1 MLVLIEGGEAV
12 APEMVGSKR
21 NAEEP
26 DKGPPAGGPRARPGG
41 ALVLIGGHEDK
52 EGAREILRDVV
63 ARAGGRPIV
72 VATVASDVAGEL
84 WVEYER
90 VFRALG
96 AAEVAHLDIAQ
107 RGDAGE
113 ARWLGMLEG
122 AGCVFF
128 TGGDQLKITS
138 KLGGS
143 RIADAIC
150 AVYRRGGTIA
160 GTSAGAS
167 VMSETMLVGGAGE
180 ESAKVRGAVR
190 MAPGLGLVRDLLV
203 DQHFAQRG
211 RLGRLL
217 GAVAHN
223 PRMLGIGIDEDTA
236 AAIEPD
242 RRLRALGTGAVYVV
256 DGRNLS
262 HTNIG
267 EEEGDRVLS
276 LFDVRLHVLSAGDS
290 FDLES
295 GRPAS
300 GQPR

>member
-1 MLVLIEGGEAV
+1 
-12 APEMVGSKR
+12 MVGSKG
-21 NAEEP
+21 NAEGP
-26 DKGPPAGGPRARPGG
+26 DREPPAGGPGG

-52 EGAREILRDVV
+52 EGEREILRDVV

-180 ESAKVRGAVR
+180 ESARVRGAVR

-223 PRMLGIGIDEDTA
+223 PRLLGIGIDEDTA

-290 FDLES
+290 LDLES
-295 GRPAS
+295 GRPAP

>member
-1 MLVLIEGGEAV
+1 
-12 APEMVGSKR
+12 MVGSKVD
-21 NAEEP
+21 ADGP
-26 DKGPPAGGPRARPGG
+26 DRDAPAGGSRARPGG

-52 EGAREILRDVV
+52 QGEREILRDVV
-63 ARAGGRPIV
+63 GRAAGRPIV
-72 VATVASDVAGEL
+72 VATVASEVAGEL

-90 VFRALG
+90 LFRALG
-96 AAEVAHLDIAQ
+96 AADVRHLDIAQ

-113 ARWLGMLEG
+113 PRWAGILEG

-143 RIADAIC
+143 RIADAIG
-150 AVYRRGGTIA
+150 AVYRRGGTVA

-180 ESAKVRGAVR
+180 ESARVRGAVR
-190 MAPGLGLVRDLLV
+190 MAPGLGLVRDILV

-217 GAVAHN
+217 GAIAHN
-223 PRMLGIGIDEDTA
+223 PRLLGVGIDEDTA

-242 RRLRALGTGAVYVV
+242 RRLRVLGSGAVYVV
-256 DGRNLS
+256 DGRNIS
-262 HTNIG
+262 HTTIG
-267 EEEGDRVLS
+267 EDQEDRVLS

-295 GRPAS
+295 GRPVS

>member
-1 MLVLIEGGEAV
+1 
-12 APEMVGSKR
+12 MVGSKGGADR
-21 NAEEP
+21 SDREP
-26 DKGPPAGGPRARPGG
+26 PGGAPPERPGG

-52 EGAREILRDVV
+52 EGEREILREVV
-63 ARAGGRPIV
+63 SRAAGRPIV
-72 VATVASDVAGEL
+72 VATLASEVAGEL
-84 WVEYER
+84 WDEYER

-96 AAEVAHLDIAQ
+96 AGDVRHLDIVQ
-107 RGDAGE
+107 RDQARE
-113 ARWLGMLEG
+113 ARWLEILDG

-143 RIADAIC
+143 RLADAIC

-190 MAPGLGLVRDLLV
+190 MAPGLGLVRDILV

-223 PRMLGIGIDEDTA
+223 PRLLGVGIDEDTA
-236 AAIEPD
+236 AVIGPD

-290 FDLES
+290 FDLET
-295 GRPAS
+295 GRPMS

>member
-1 MLVLIEGGEAV
+1 MVESRGRADRSDREPPGG
-12 APEMVGSKR
+12 
-21 NAEEP
+21 
-26 DKGPPAGGPRARPGG
+26 ARRESPGG

-52 EGAREILRDVV
+52 EGEREILREVV
-63 ARAGGRPIV
+63 SRAAGRPIV
-72 VATVASDVAGEL
+72 VATLASEVAGEL
-84 WVEYER
+84 WDEYER

-96 AAEVAHLDIAQ
+96 AGDVRHLDIAQ
-107 RGDAGE
+107 RDQARE
-113 ARWLGMLEG
+113 ARWLETLDG

-143 RIADAIC
+143 RLADAIC

-190 MAPGLGLVRDLLV
+190 MAPGLGLVRDILV

-223 PRMLGIGIDEDTA
+223 PRLLGVGIDEDTA
-236 AAIEPD
+236 AVIEPD
-242 RRLRALGTGAVYVV
+242 RRLCALGTGAVYVV
-256 DGRNLS
+256 DGRKLS

-276 LFDVRLHVLSAGDS
+276 LFDVRLHVLGAGDS
-290 FDLES
+290 FDLET
-295 GRPAS
+295 GRPMS

>member
-1 MLVLIEGGEAV
+1 MVESRGGAD
-12 APEMVGSKR
+12 GSDR
-21 NAEEP
+21 
-26 DKGPPAGGPRARPGG
+26 DPPAGAPRGRPGG

-52 EGAREILRDVV
+52 EGEREILREVV
-63 ARAGGRPIV
+63 RRAGGRPIV
-72 VATVASDVAGEL
+72 VATLASEVAGEL
-84 WVEYER
+84 WIEYEP

-96 AAEVAHLDIAQ
+96 AGDVRHLDIAQ
-107 RGDAGE
+107 RDQARE
-113 ARWLGMLEG
+113 ARWLEILDD

-143 RIADAIC
+143 RLADAIC

-190 MAPGLGLVRDLLV
+190 MAPGLGLVRDILV

-223 PRMLGIGIDEDTA
+223 PRLLGVGIDEDTA
-236 AAIEPD
+236 AVIEPE
-242 RRLRALGTGAVYVV
+242 RRLRALGTGAVYIV

-267 EEEGDRVLS
+267 EEQGDRALS
-276 LFDVRLHVLSAGDS
+276 LFDVRLHVLSSGDS
-290 FDLES
+290 FDLET
-295 GRPAS
+295 GRPAC
-300 GQPR
+300 GAR